1 MAKHQQAMAVGD
13 VGEDFVFQDGH
24 QFLSR
29 MYRLAI
35 QVVSP
40 GLYSKTSFL

>member
-1 MAKHQQAMAVGD
+1 MAKDQQTMAMRD

-29 MYRLAI
+29 DESARSL
-35 QVVSP
+35 
-40 GLYSKTSFL
+40 